1 MILLPAAL
9 ASLLALLIPLAIHL
23 ARRSEATPID
33 FAALQW
39 LRPKP
44 RPKSRLRFDE
54 WPLLIVRLL
63 LLALIAL
70 WLARPVLPNSTDLT
84 PVVAALPGVDAG
96 EAAKGTR
103 NIWLAPGFP
112 PAEEPQPTCLATP
125 RPPAGEARDGVAG
138 PGEGILASKLGNTLR
153 DAGARV
159 ASPAGVGG
167 NACPAL
173 ASFIRQLDSEL
184 PAGVPLTLIIPEIL
198 SGVDAERP
206 RLSRAVI
213 WKIAPGAM
221 PAITETPSK
230 PLTFT
235 LRGPPSRPLG
245 AAIAALDS
253 PGKPANLDTPAP
265 DDPLPAPPRIV
276 IWLTPGPLPP
286 LVRDW
291 ITAGGTALV
300 TAATPAEP
308 GTAIIPWRDSSGA
321 PLVTAHSV
329 GAGRLFRFTRALTPA
344 VVPALLEPDF
354 PAKFAALFTPPAPE
368 PSRVAARDIAPT
380 TGAAPW
386 PQPARDLQP
395 LLAMLIAALFIAE
408 RWLATSR
415 RRAATP

>member
-1 MILLPAAL
+1 MLLLPAAL

-70 WLARPVLPNSTDLT
+70 WLARPVLPNSADLT

-96 EAAKGTR
+96 EPAQGTR

-112 PAEEPQPTCLATP
+112 PAGEPQPTCLASP
-125 RPPAGEARDGVAG
+125 FPPASEARGSVAG
-138 PGEGILASKLGNTLR
+138 PGEGFCPNLASL
-153 DAGARV
+153 
-159 ASPAGVGG
+159 
-167 NACPAL
+167 
-173 ASFIRQLDSEL
+173 IRQLDSEL
-184 PAGVPLTLIIPEIL
+184 PAGVPLTLIVPEIL
-198 SGVDAERP
+198 SGMDAERP
-206 RLSRAVI
+206 RLSRAVT
-213 WKIAPGAM
+213 WTIAPGAM
-221 PAITETPSK
+221 PATTETPPK

-245 AAIAALDS
+245 AAIAAVVS
-253 PGKPANLDTPAP
+253 PGKPANFDTSAP
-265 DDPLPAPPRIV
+265 DAPLPAPPRIV
-276 IWLTPGPLPP
+276 IWLTPGPLPQP
-286 LVRDW
+286 VRDW
-291 ITAGGTALV
+291 VTAGGTALV

-308 GTAIIPWRDSSGA
+308 GLAIIPWRGSNGTA
-321 PLVTAHSV
+321 LVTAHSV
-329 GAGRLFRFTRALTPA
+329 GAGRLFRFAHALTPA
-344 VVPALLEPDF
+344 AIPALLEPDF
-354 PAKFAALFTPPAPE
+354 PTKFAALFTPPAPE
-368 PSRVAARDIAPT
+368 PRRVAARDIAPT
-380 TGAAPW
+380 PGAAPW

-395 LLAMLIAALFIAE
+395 LLALIIAALFIAE

-415 RRAATP
+415 RRAVTP